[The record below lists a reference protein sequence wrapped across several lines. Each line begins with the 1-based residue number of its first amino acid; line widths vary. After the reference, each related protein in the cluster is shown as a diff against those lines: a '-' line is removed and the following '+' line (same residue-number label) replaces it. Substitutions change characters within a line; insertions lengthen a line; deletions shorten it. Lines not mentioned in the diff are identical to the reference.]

1 MGQTRDDGTA
11 YSVIDRAAR
20 LALALAVL
28 GTLFV
33 SGVAAADNAT
43 TPAPATPAPAAD
55 DPGAAEPADA
65 NAGVAIP
72 SATGPV
78 AGAGLAAGIAI
89 GVGLFSRFGRVQ

>member
-1 MGQTRDDGTA
+1 MEQTRDDGTV

-28 GTLFV
+28 GLAV

-55 DPGAAEPADA
+55 DPGATEPVDA
-65 NAGVAIP
+65 NAGMAIP

-78 AGAGLAAGIAI
+78 AGAGIAAGIAI
-89 GVGLFSRFGRVQ
+89 GVGLFSRFGREQ